1 MIKDLTIIREHLV
14 GYAEVEMPYD
24 FVNDC
29 PIHYI
34 TCSIDSDGNVSNE
47 SFYPDFKFKSRCN
60 DILIVE
66 DKAFTKRVPICRR
79 NKGGDIIYHSRFFIP
94 ETIEDNVAMVAMVGG
109 GKSKQESEDK
119 ISYQQEII
127 EKLIERV
134 KEVEI
139 QKHELS
145 ETISTYED
153 LLQEGRYKLKEL
165 SLSNREQKDKLDHYE
180 ELIPKLYNS
189 R

>member
-24 FVNDC
+24 FANDC
-29 PIHYI
+29 SIHYI
-34 TCSIDSDGNVSNE
+34 TCSIDRDGNVSDE

-66 DKAFTKRVPICRR
+66 NKAFTKRVPICRR
-79 NKGGDIIYHSRFFIP
+79 NKDGDIIYQSRFFIP
-94 ETIEDNVAMVAMVGG
+94 ETIEDNVAMVGG

-145 ETISTYED
+145 ETISTYEV
-153 LLQEGRYKLKEL
+153 LLHEGR
-165 SLSNREQKDKLDHYE
+165 
-180 ELIPKLYNS
+180 
-189 R
+189 

>member
-1 MIKDLTIIREHLV
+1 MTKDLTIIREHLV

-29 PIHYI
+29 PIHFI
-34 TCSIDSDGNVSNE
+34 TCELDSDGNISCE
-47 SFYPDFKFKSRCN
+47 SFYPDYKFKSRCN
-60 DILIVE
+60 DILLVE
-66 DKAFTKRVPICRR
+66 NKAFSKRVPICRR
-79 NKGGDIIYHSRFFIP
+79 NKGGGIIYHSRFFIP
-94 ETIEDNVAMVAMVGG
+94 ETIDDAPMVGG
-109 GKSKQESEDK
+109 GESNQESEDK

-165 SLSNREQKDKLDHYE
+165 SVELRTKTEKLNHYE

>member
-1 MIKDLTIIREHLV
+1 MIKDLTIIRDHLV

-34 TCSIDSDGNVSNE
+34 TCSIDRDGNVSDE
-47 SFYPDFKFKSRCN
+47 SFFPDFKFKRRCN
-60 DILIVE
+60 DILLVE
-66 DKAFTKRVPICRR
+66 NKALSKRVPICRR
-79 NKGGDIIYHSRFFIP
+79 NKEGDIIYQSRFFIP
-94 ETIEDNVAMVAMVGG
+94 ETIEDDTAMVGG
-109 GKSKQESEDK
+109 GGKSNQELEDK

-127 EKLIERV
+127 EKLIERI

-153 LLQEGRYKLKEL
+153 LLHEGRYKLKEL
-165 SLSNREQKDKLDHYE
+165 SVELRTKTEKLDHYE

>member
-14 GYAEVEMPYD
+14 GFAEVEMPYD

-34 TCSIDSDGNVSNE
+34 TCSMDSDGNISDE
-47 SFYPDFKFKSRCN
+47 SFYPDFKFSRRCN

-66 DKAFTKRVPICRR
+66 DKAFTRRVPICRR
-79 NKGGDIIYHSRFFIP
+79 NKKGDIIYQSRFFIP
-94 ETIEDNVAMVAMVGG
+94 ETIDDVAMVGG
-109 GKSKQESEDK
+109 GKSNQESEDK
-119 ISYQQEII
+119 VSYQQEII

-165 SLSNREQKDKLDHYE
+165 SVSNREQKEKIDHYE

>member
-1 MIKDLTIIREHLV
+1 M
-14 GYAEVEMPYD
+14 
-24 FVNDC
+24 
-29 PIHYI
+29 
-34 TCSIDSDGNVSNE
+34 
-47 SFYPDFKFKSRCN
+47 
-60 DILIVE
+60 
-66 DKAFTKRVPICRR
+66 
-79 NKGGDIIYHSRFFIP
+79 
-94 ETIEDNVAMVAMVGG
+94 
-109 GKSKQESEDK
+109 
-119 ISYQQEII
+119 
-127 EKLIERV
+127 IERV

>member
-1 MIKDLTIIREHLV
+1 MIKDLTIIRDHLV

-24 FVNDC
+24 FVNNC

-34 TCSIDSDGNVSNE
+34 TCSIDSDGNLSDE

-60 DILIVE
+60 DILILE
-66 DKAFTKRVPICRR
+66 DTAFTRRVPICRR
-79 NKGGDIIYHSRFFIP
+79 NKTGDIIYQSRFFIP
-94 ETIEDNVAMVAMVGG
+94 ETIEDVAMVGG
-109 GKSKQESEDK
+109 GESKSNQELEDK

-165 SLSNREQKDKLDHYE
+165 SLSNRDQQDKLNHYE

>member
-14 GYAEVEMPYD
+14 GYAEVELPYD
-24 FVNDC
+24 FANDC

-34 TCSIDSDGNVSNE
+34 TCSIDSDGNISEE
-47 SFYPDFKFKSRCN
+47 SFYPDFKFSRRCN

-66 DKAFTKRVPICRR
+66 NKAFTKRVPICRR
-79 NKGGDIIYHSRFFIP
+79 NKEGDIIYQSRFFIP
-94 ETIEDNVAMVAMVGG
+94 ETIDEEGTVVSD
-109 GKSKQESEDK
+109 KSNQELEDK

-153 LLQEGRYKLKEL
+153 LLHEGRYKLKEL
-165 SLSNREQKDKLDHYE
+165 SVSNREQKEKLDHYE

>member
-34 TCSIDSDGNVSNE
+34 TCSIDSDGNVSDE
-47 SFYPDFKFKSRCN
+47 SFYPDFKFSRRCN

-66 DKAFTKRVPICRR
+66 NKAFTKRVPICRR
-79 NKGGDIIYHSRFFIP
+79 NKDGKIIYQSRFFIP
-94 ETIEDNVAMVAMVGG
+94 ETLDEEDNDI
-109 GKSKQESEDK
+109 SKQESEDK

-139 QKHELS
+139 QKHKLS

-165 SLSNREQKDKLDHYE
+165 SLSNREQKDKLDNYE

>member
-24 FVNDC
+24 FANDC
-29 PIHYI
+29 SIHYI
-34 TCSIDSDGNVSNE
+34 TCSIDRDGNVSDE

-66 DKAFTKRVPICRR
+66 NKAFTKRVPICRR
-79 NKGGDIIYHSRFFIP
+79 NKDGDIIYQSRFFIP
-94 ETIEDNVAMVAMVGG
+94 ETIEDNVAMVGG
-109 GKSKQESEDK
+109 GKSNQESEDK

-134 KEVEI
+134 NEVEI

-165 SLSNREQKDKLDHYE
+165 SVSNREQKDKLDHYE

>member
-1 MIKDLTIIREHLV
+1 MIKDLTKIREYLTDYV
-14 GYAEVEMPYD
+14 EVEMPYD

-34 TCSIDSDGNVSNE
+34 TCSMDAEDNVSCE
-47 SFYPDFKFKSRCN
+47 SFYPGFKFKSRCN

-66 DKAFTKRVPICRR
+66 NNAIEKRVPICRR
-79 NKGGDIIYHSRFFIP
+79 DKVGAIIYRSRFFIP
-94 ETIEDNVAMVAMVGG
+94 ETIEENVVMVGG
-109 GKSKQESEDK
+109 GKSNQESEDK

-134 KEVEI
+134 KGVEI

-165 SLSNREQKDKLDHYE
+165 SLELRTKNDKLNHYE

>member
-34 TCSIDSDGNVSNE
+34 TCSIDSDGNISDE
-47 SFYPDFKFKSRCN
+47 SFYPDFKFSRRCN

-66 DKAFTKRVPICRR
+66 NKAFTKRVPICRR
-79 NKGGDIIYHSRFFIP
+79 NKDGKIIYQSRFFIP
-94 ETIEDNVAMVAMVGG
+94 ETLDEEDNDI
-109 GKSKQESEDK
+109 SKQESEDK

-153 LLQEGRYKLKEL
+153 LLQEGRFKLKEL
-165 SLSNREQKDKLDHYE
+165 SIQLRQKTEKIDHYE

-189 R
+189 RSH